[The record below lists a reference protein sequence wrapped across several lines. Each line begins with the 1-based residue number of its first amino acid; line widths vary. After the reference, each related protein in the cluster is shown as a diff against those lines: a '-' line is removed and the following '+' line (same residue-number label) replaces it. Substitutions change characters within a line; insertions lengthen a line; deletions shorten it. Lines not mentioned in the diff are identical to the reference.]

1 MRFLY
6 IVSILLICLNADV
19 LNIINNI
26 KAIEKYKPVFKKEI
40 KYNPFYESNIV
51 FNTKTRKITGEKLI
65 LNAVFQN
72 IAYINGIALKKGDF
86 IQGYEIIKITP
97 QKVFLKKDGELKI
110 LSYDSKILKVTK

>member
-1 MRFLY
+1 
-6 IVSILLICLNADV
+6 

-26 KAIEKYKPVFKKEI
+26 KAIEKYKPAFKKEI
-40 KYNPFYESNIV
+40 KYNPFYESNTV
-51 FNTKTRKITGEKLI
+51 FNTNTKTRKISGKKLI
-65 LNAVFQN
+65 LNAIFQN